1 MIFYFRYLTV
11 YSRVVNPI
19 LFQIQFVATEMQVF
33 SDDLREVRSV
43 GCHKCGIVVAND
55 RVGFHVKREHP
66 DFKHKSL
73 AKLVEGGYLELNY
86 QTKHRCHYCYKEMA
100 FTRRNIMSHLI
111 TKGHLKWNTFSWRE
125 YRDLHLTHSGEP
137 FSQPYIGKQVD
148 ETPETLE
155 ELPETPG
162 TPETPETPE
171 GTSGGFHPTVLL
183 AKEMETDSPS
193 HVMESWALEDDG
205 IPVGVGTVNET
216 MEAEK
221 PYSCKQAE
229 EERPEQEGPLE
240 QLEQTCPGCIYL
252 DQLQKELEEEIELLE
267 GLLEGMIR
275 RYCEGIVNDLVD
287 ASFEEIQKLEEE
299 ELEEDKIMV
308 ESFVNDL
315 VYEKLE
321 EIQKME
327 EEELRPNKIMVGQLE
342 DDKQE
347 DDVAELIRRKRIRHG
362 RAGRARGAAARKQKK
377 LDQGNFLDML
387 FRQPGDVG
395 VRREEARKLFG

>member
-1 MIFYFRYLTV
+1 
-11 YSRVVNPI
+11 
-19 LFQIQFVATEMQVF
+19 MQVF

-43 GCHKCGIVVAND
+43 ACHECGIVVAND

-86 QTKHRCHYCYKEMA
+86 QTKHRCYYCYKEMA
-100 FTRRNIMSHLI
+100 FTRLNIMRHLN
-111 TKGHLKWNTFSWRE
+111 TKGHLKWNTISWRE
-125 YRDLHLTHSGEP
+125 YRDLHLTHNGDP
-137 FSQPYIGKQVD
+137 FSQPYIGKLGIGWKDLVINHSTLWPMLTCACQLQQVD

-155 ELPETPG
+155 EIPETPG
-162 TPETPETPE
+162 TPETPETQE
-171 GTSGGFHPTVLL
+171 DTSGGFHPTVLL

-216 MEAEK
+216 MEAEE
-221 PYSCKQAE
+221 PYSCNQAG

-240 QLEQTCPGCIYL
+240 QLEQICSGCTYL
-252 DQLQKELEEEIELLE
+252 DQLQKGLEEEIESLE
-267 GLLEGMIR
+267 GRLEGMLVRFR
-275 RYCEGIVNDLVD
+275 RLIVEGIVNDLVD
-287 ASFEEIQKLEEE
+287 EMFEEIQKMEEDE
-299 ELEEDKIMV
+299 SEEDKIMV

-327 EEELRPNKIMVGQLE
+327 EEELRQHQVMLEEFVRDLVLQVEEVPTMEEVRSNKIMVGSWRMRS
-342 DDKQE
+342 
-347 DDVAELIRRKRIRHG
+347 RRMMW
-362 RAGRARGAAARKQKK
+362 
-377 LDQGNFLDML
+377 LS
-387 FRQPGDVG
+387 
-395 VRREEARKLFG
+395 